1 MSEQSVLDLTLAP
14 DLGRSDVA
22 SAEELRPLRPAV
34 RQQADHLMRQ
44 SSRDRAYLRFLQDWR
59 REVILLRY
67 DRDPQKFLGRSDCV
81 FSAQSSYLRCAVHP
95 SGPCQGCTHFQAIES
110 GS

>member
-1 MSEQSVLDLTLAP
+1 M
-14 DLGRSDVA
+14 
-22 SAEELRPLRPAV
+22 EELRFLRPAV
-34 RQQADHLMRQ
+34 RHQADHLMRQ

-67 DRDPQKFLGRSDCV
+67 DRDPQKFLGRADCV

-95 SGPCQGCTHFQAIES
+95 SGPCQGCGHFQAIES
-110 GS
+110 